1 MTKKI
6 TFCAMM
12 SVMATLC
19 LILSNIFQ
27 TTTIFLYLLSTL
39 FTHIATEEYGIKYGL
54 LTATVVNVAGFIFTG
69 RTVGT
74 ISYIIIAS
82 YYPVVKH
89 IIEHFEIKM
98 IFKKALK
105 LLYALVT
112 ASIAYLM
119 VKSIIIL
126 TLPLWVIY
134 LSGIIIFLL
143 YDKALDIGIKFYAIR
158 LRKFK

>member
-1 MTKKI
+1 MSKKI
-6 TFCAMM
+6 SFCAMM
-12 SVMATLC
+12 CVMAILC
-19 LILSNIFQ
+19 LMLSNIFQ

-39 FTHIATEEYGIKYGL
+39 FTYIATEEHGIKYGF
-54 LTATVVNVAGFIFTG
+54 LTATVVNLAGFMFTG
-69 RTVGT
+69 KTMGI

-98 IFKKALK
+98 IFKKILK
-105 LLYALVT
+105 LLYALAT
-112 ASIAYLM
+112 ASTAYLM
-119 VKSIIIL
+119 LKSLIIL

-143 YDKALDIGIKFYAIR
+143 YDKALDIGIKFYVIR
-158 LRKFK
+158 FRKFK